1 MSFIY
6 SVKYINFLLLQ
17 GIVRRMSAKLHRIIS
32 RRMVP
37 RDTDAHRLIEEAL
50 DLGRGVTEER
60 NMFVRRIRRGVQ
72 RGQGSGT
79 R

>member
-1 MSFIY
+1 MID
-6 SVKYINFLLLQ
+6 
-17 GIVRRMSAKLHRIIS
+17 KLHRIIS

-37 RDTDAHRLIEEAL
+37 RDTNAYMLIEEAIE
-50 DLGRGVTEER
+50 LGRGVTEER
-60 NMFVRRIRRGVQ
+60 NVFVRRIRHGVQ

>member
-1 MSFIY
+1 M
-6 SVKYINFLLLQ
+6 VD
-17 GIVRRMSAKLHRIIS
+17 KLHRIIS

-37 RDTDAHRLIEEAL
+37 HDTDAYRLIEEAIE
-50 DLGRGVTEER
+50 LGRGVTEER